1 MGEDESIAGAP
12 STMDSGGGGE
22 NPMDADLLME
32 VMEVREGIEAA
43 GSREEI
49 EEMKAENDERK
60 RASEARLDA
69 LFRVGDVEGAR
80 RETIRLGYW
89 VNVGTA
95 LEGWETVG
103 DGRVSEH
110 D

>member
-1 MGEDESIAGAP
+1 
-12 STMDSGGGGE
+12 
-22 NPMDADLLME
+22 MDAGFLMD
-32 VMEVREGIEAA
+32 VMEVREEVEDA

-49 EEMKAENDERK
+49 EEMKAKNNERK
-60 RASEARLDA
+60 KASEDRLDE
-69 LFRVGDVEGAR
+69 LFKTGDVDAAR
-80 RETIRLGYW
+80 RETVKLGYW

-95 LEGWETVG
+95 LEGWEKAG